1 MPGKLTAEQV
11 LDREF
16 LTVRSHMLD
25 IAAALDR
32 LDAATEIERI
42 ASDHRRVLLGEG
54 LRLLA
59 SADPNRA
66 ERLQLLYSDAY
77 DPSWRVPR

>member
-1 MPGKLTAEQV
+1 MSGKLNAEQV

-16 LTVRSHMLD
+16 LVVRSRMLD
-25 IAAALDR
+25 IGAALDR
-32 LDAATEIERI
+32 LDAATGKERI
-42 ASDHRRVLLGEG
+42 ASDPRRVLLGEG

-59 SADPNRA
+59 SDDPNRA
-66 ERLQLLYSDAY
+66 ERLQLLFSDAY